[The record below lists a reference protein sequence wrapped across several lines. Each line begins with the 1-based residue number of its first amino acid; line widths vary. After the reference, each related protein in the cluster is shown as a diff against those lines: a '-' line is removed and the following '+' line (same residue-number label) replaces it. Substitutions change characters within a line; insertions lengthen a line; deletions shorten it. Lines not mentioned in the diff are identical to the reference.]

1 MVQPGALPDLQS
13 LQSDPTILQGQRS
26 RTGPGLQEDWRI
38 HGDVGDMTMMAMHS
52 EDAVQE
58 ENQGTEPGERDP
70 WQDSIDPWGGWAA
83 ITGAVH
89 AHTSLEGGWPVC
101 KGKSNGKNPGNFRI
115 GTHWIPDIQVSHGGW
130 APITGKSHGKNPGWP
145 VCKGKSNGKNPGQMH
160 SLWEGYKA
168 ADPFKDWRKGG
179 KPQASSNSK
188 VQVECFASEQA
199 RGVVFSGSDWTDE
212 ESLKESCGL
221 FAKDGTRAARI
232 FLQDETFFQEGPI
245 T

>member
-101 KGKSNGKNPGNFRI
+101 KGKSNGKNPGTVHAHTSLE
-115 GTHWIPDIQVSHGGW
+115 G
-130 APITGKSHGKNPGWP
+130 GWP